1 MKIIRAIAAIAF
13 FAAITAASVGAQPK
27 PSNTP
32 APTQTKP
39 ATTTATPAS
48 GGSATG
54 NVPETKL
61 ALVDTDAF
69 LDEKAGITKLVAAA
83 KKVESEFQPRR
94 AELQTLQ
101 TQVDKLTAD
110 LQKASPVQDPKVS
123 QQQQDAID
131 LKKRD
136 ITRKT
141 EDAQR
146 EYQKR
151 LQDLLGPV
159 YDDIGKALDAFAKA
173 HGITLILDVTKI
185 QGIVSADGSL
195 DITKAFITEFNSK
208 NPVTASLTQIG
219 RAHV

>member
-13 FAAITAASVGAQPK
+13 FAAISAATVAAQTK
-27 PSNTP
+27 PAGPPP
-32 APTQTKP
+32 ATQTKP
-39 ATTTATPAS
+39 TLPAT

-54 NVPETKL
+54 NVPDTKL

-69 LDEKAGITKLVAAA
+69 LDEKVGILRLIAAA
-83 KKVESEFQPRR
+83 KKVEAEFAPRR
-94 AELQTLQ
+94 TELQNLQ
-101 TQVDKLTAD
+101 AQVDKMTVD

-123 QQQQDAID
+123 AQQQDAIEQ
-131 LKKRD
+131 KKRD

-141 EDAQR
+141 EDAQS

-151 LQDLLGPV
+151 LQTLLGPV
-159 YDDIGKALDAFAKA
+159 YDEIGKALDAFAKA
-173 HGITLILDVTKI
+173 HGITLILDVTKV

-208 NPVTASLTQIG
+208 NPATASLTPQP
-219 RAHV
+219 